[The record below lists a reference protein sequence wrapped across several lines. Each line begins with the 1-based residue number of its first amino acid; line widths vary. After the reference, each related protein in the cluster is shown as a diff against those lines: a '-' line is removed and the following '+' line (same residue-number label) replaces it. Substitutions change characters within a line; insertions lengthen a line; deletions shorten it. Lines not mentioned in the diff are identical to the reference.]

1 MLPRVVDLLF
11 DRTHKKKKKLNMK
24 SKLQHDI
31 SKFLNI
37 NR

>member
-11 DRTHKKKKKLNMK
+11 DRTHKKKKLNMK